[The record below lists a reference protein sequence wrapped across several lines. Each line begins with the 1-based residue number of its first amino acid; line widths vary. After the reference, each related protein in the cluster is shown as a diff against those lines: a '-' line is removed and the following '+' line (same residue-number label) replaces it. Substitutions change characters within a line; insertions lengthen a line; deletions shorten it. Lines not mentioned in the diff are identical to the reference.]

1 MDETITTLKA
11 TIPTLKSTQ
20 RNLKTKL
27 NALLSAPKTAA
38 LHTLITT
45 LTESNKLKAEKLRGF
60 KEGVVRMVT
69 KEEVAKVDR
78 EIKEWGIKRKKRM
91 DAFRGLEDACLQ
103 GPWTREELWEEAG
116 LEEDCYVPMKK

>member
-1 MDETITTLKA
+1 MEETITTLKS
-11 TIPTLKSTQ
+11 TLPTLKTTQ
-20 RNLKTKL
+20 RNLTTKL
-27 NALLSAPKTAA
+27 NGLLSTPTTAS

-45 LTESNKLKAEKLRGF
+45 LTESNKLKAEKL
-60 KEGVVRMVT
+60 KESREGGVKMVT

-78 EIKEWGIKRKKRM
+78 ELREWGIKRKKRM

-103 GPWTREELWEEAG
+103 GPWTREELWEKAG

>member
-1 MDETITTLKA
+1 MDETITTLKS
-11 TIPTLKSTQ
+11 TLPALKTTQ
-20 RNLKTKL
+20 RNLTTKL
-27 NALLSAPKTAA
+27 NALLSAPTTAA

-60 KEGVVRMVT
+60 KEGVVKMVT
-69 KEEVAKVDR
+69 KEEVAKADR
-78 EIKEWGIKRKKRM
+78 EIKEWGLKRKKRM

-103 GPWTREELWEEAG
+103 GPWNREELWEKAG